1 MNTVSFLAIPA
12 GIVPDQEAIVS
23 GSERFTYADTLSRV
37 RRLRSRRLPSLNPP
51 LQLLRHRRFPA

>member
-23 GSERFTYADTLSRV
+23 GADASPTTT
-37 RRLRSRRLPSLNPP
+37 P
-51 LQLLRHRRFPA
+51 